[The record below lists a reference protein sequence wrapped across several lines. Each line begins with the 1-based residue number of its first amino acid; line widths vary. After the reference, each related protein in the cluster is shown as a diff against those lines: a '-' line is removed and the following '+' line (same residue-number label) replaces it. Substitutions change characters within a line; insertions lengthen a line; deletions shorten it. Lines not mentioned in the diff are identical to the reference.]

1 MSGLVH
7 AVRLRA
13 SSPHLVVPDALKV
26 NVAVEDVVEFDG
38 AEVIVTDGTCCQCAG
53 APAAVPDRTSAA
65 SPKVHKNARNDN
77 REGERRS
84 RRRRRRLAPMP
95 LTSATTRGPES
106 LNRGNGG

>member
-1 MSGLVH
+1 
-7 AVRLRA
+7 
-13 SSPHLVVPDALKV
+13 
-26 NVAVEDVVEFDG
+26 
-38 AEVIVTDGTCCQCAG
+38 
-53 APAAVPDRTSAA
+53 VPDRTSAA